1 MKKSAKRRMI
11 AWLTLM
17 VMLIASAMPVSACRN
32 NFVFSKYGVVSSTTR
47 ENMVIGYWQAKTKSG
62 ISNLEV
68 KANKTFTMTT
78 GKTKKSGK
86 WELNNLLK
94 LSSGKEKVSFY
105 YGNKTLE
112 SVRTS
117 ETIVYHYVSKVSLP
131 NNIKKNVRIN
141 NFSGKWEARDIDT
154 DDQLRF
160 SKLIVF
166 VRNGKANVYMIRG
179 FSGKMSQV
187 AKNVKLKFS
196 KKTGVASFTAKIYGR
211 KVVGK
216 MYVLSDGS
224 RYIYANY
231 QVGTAGIRMTKTR

>member
-1 MKKSAKRRMI
+1 MKKSAKRGFV
-11 AWLTLM
+11 AWLMM

-32 NFVFSKYGVVSSTTR
+32 NFVFSKYGVCSGATR
-47 ENMVIGYWQAKTKSG
+47 EDAVIGYWQAKTKSG

-78 GKTKKSGK
+78 GRNKKSGK
-86 WELNNLLK
+86 WTLDNLLT
-94 LSSGKEKVSFY
+94 LSSGKEKVKFY
-105 YGNKTLE
+105 YDNKTLE

-117 ETIVYHYVSKVSLP
+117 EPIVYRYVSKVTLP
-131 NNIKKNVRIN
+131 KNIKKNVN
-141 NFSGKWEARDIDT
+141 LGSFSGKWAAKEVYT

-160 SKLIVF
+160 SKLILF

-187 AKNVKLKFS
+187 AKNVKLNFS
-196 KKTGVASFTAKIYGR
+196 KKTGAASFTTKICGR
-211 KVVGK
+211 KVTGK

-231 QVGTAGIRMTKTR
+231 QVGTAGIRMAKTR

>member
-32 NFVFSKYGVVSSTTR
+32 NFVFSKYGVCSGATR
-47 ENMVIGYWQAKTKSG
+47 EDAVIGYWQAKTKSG

-78 GKTKKSGK
+78 GRNKKSGK
-86 WELNNLLK
+86 WTLDNLLT
-94 LSSGKEKVSFY
+94 LSSGKEKVKFY
-105 YGNKTLE
+105 YDNKTLE

-117 ETIVYHYVSKVSLP
+117 EPIVYRYVSKVTLP
-131 NNIKKNVRIN
+131 KNIKKNVN
-141 NFSGKWEARDIDT
+141 LGSFSGKWAAKEVYT

-160 SKLIVF
+160 SKLILF

-187 AKNVKLKFS
+187 AKNVKLNFS
-196 KKTGVASFTAKIYGR
+196 KKTGAASFTTKICER
-211 KVVGK
+211 KVAGK

>member
-1 MKKSAKRRMI
+1 MI

-17 VMLIASAMPVSACRN
+17 VMLIASSMPVSACRN
-32 NFVFSKYGVVSSTTR
+32 NFVFNKYGVVSSTTR

-68 KANKTFTMTT
+68 KTNKTFTMTT

-131 NNIKKNVRIN
+131 KNIKKNVRIN
-141 NFSGKWEARDIDT
+141 NFSGKWEAREVDT

-187 AKNVKLKFS
+187 ARNVRLEFS
-196 KKTGVASFTAKIYGR
+196 RKTGTASFTTKICGR
-211 KVVGK
+211 KVAGK

-231 QVGTAGIRMTKTR
+231 HVGTAGIRMTKTR

>member
-1 MKKSAKRRMI
+1 MKKSAKRGMI

-32 NFVFSKYGVVSSTTR
+32 NFVFSKYGVVSSTTK
-47 ENMVIGYWQAKTKSG
+47 EDMVIGCWQAKTKSG

-78 GKTKKSGK
+78 GRNKKSGR
-86 WELNNLLK
+86 WTLDRLLI
-94 LSSGKEKVSFY
+94 LSRGKEKVSFCY
-105 YGNKTLE
+105 DNKTLE
-112 SVRTS
+112 SVRTP
-117 ETIVYHYVSKVSLP
+117 EPIVYRYVSKVTLP
-131 NNIKKNVRIN
+131 KNIKKNVRID
-141 NFSGKWEARDIDT
+141 NFSGKWEAKEVDT

-187 AKNVKLKFS
+187 ARNVKLNFS
-196 KKTGVASFTAKIYGR
+196 KKTGAASFTTKICGR
-211 KVVGK
+211 KVTGK

-231 QVGTAGIRMTKTR
+231 QVGTAGIRMVKTR

>member
-1 MKKSAKRRMI
+1 MLLM
-11 AWLTLM
+11 M

-32 NFVFSKYGVVSSTTR
+32 NFVFSKYGVVSNTTR

-62 ISNLEV
+62 VSNLEV
-68 KANKTFTMTT
+68 KANRTFTMTT
-78 GKTKKSGK
+78 GRNKKSGR
-86 WELNNLLK
+86 WELSNLLK
-94 LSSGKEKVSFY
+94 LSSGKEKLSFY
-105 YGNKTLE
+105 CDNKTLE
-112 SVRTS
+112 SVRTP
-117 ETIVYHYVSKVSLP
+117 EPIVYRYVSKVTLP
-131 NNIKKNVRIN
+131 KNIKKNVN
-141 NFSGKWEARDIDT
+141 LNAFSGKWEAKEVDT

-224 RYIYANY
+224 RYIYANH
-231 QVGTAGIRMTKTR
+231 QVGTAGIRMVKTR